1 MTPRIFTSHLGPPIR
16 HSATPIHP
24 PWAQKTTPLRVNYT
38 HTHSANQV
46 LSNIHTLLMPINST
60 LKCIAEVCVY
70 SKCILIWAFRSC
82 CNQEAWSREA
92 GSGWQSDS
100 DASEPSAQLEINA
113 HLRRGRVNH
122 PSRPACRA
130 PPDTAYLPSNKS
142 AVQLESA
149 ARVSGCVS
157 RWQNRLSCQ
166 SSCSEGRLITNTNNN
181 VPAITINM
189 LMTVINTAANGS
201 AGITETAKR
210 EGTRVSHLFTDRSD
224 KPTARSLNKSTHP

>member
-1 MTPRIFTSHLGPPIR
+1 M
-16 HSATPIHP
+16 
-24 PWAQKTTPLRVNYT
+24 
-38 HTHSANQV
+38 
-46 LSNIHTLLMPINST
+46 
-60 LKCIAEVCVY
+60 CVY
-70 SKCILIWAFRSC
+70 SKCIFICAFRSC
-82 CNQEAWSREA
+82 CNQEERSRDA
-92 GSGWQSDS
+92 GSGWRSDS
-100 DASEPSAQLEINA
+100 DASELSAQLEISA

-122 PSRPACRA
+122 PSRPASRA

-142 AVQLESA
+142 GVQLESA

-201 AGITETAKR
+201 AGITERARGLAIYSQTALINPQRGPSIKA
-210 EGTRVSHLFTDRSD
+210 
-224 KPTARSLNKSTHP
+224 PTLKSYQLASKTTLHCASVCVCVRANGEVKEYACQGFN

>member
-1 MTPRIFTSHLGPPIR
+1 MTPGIFTSHLGPPIR
-16 HSATPIHP
+16 CSATPIHP
-24 PWAQKTTPLRVNYT
+24 PWAQKQLPSESTT
-38 HTHSANQV
+38 HTLSKPSSADAHRLQLSHSRKHLAV
-46 LSNIHTLLMPINST
+46 LQL
-60 LKCIAEVCVY
+60 CVY
-70 SKCILIWAFRSC
+70 SKCVLICAFRSC
-82 CNQEAWSREA
+82 CNQEDRSLDT

-100 DASEPSAQLEINA
+100 DASELSAQLEISA

-122 PSRPACRA
+122 PSRPASRA

-142 AVQLESA
+142 GVQIESA

-210 EGTRVSHLFTDRSD
+210 EGTRVSHLFTDHSD
-224 KPTARSLNKSTHP
+224 KPTERSLNKSTHP